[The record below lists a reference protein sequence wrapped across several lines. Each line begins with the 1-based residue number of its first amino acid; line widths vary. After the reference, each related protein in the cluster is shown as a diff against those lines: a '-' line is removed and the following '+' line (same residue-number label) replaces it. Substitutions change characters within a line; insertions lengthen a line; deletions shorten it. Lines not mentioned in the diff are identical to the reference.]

1 MISTGKRACSVC
13 GTLLRDNTES
23 CPVCALQGALGND
36 PATGESPSDPTH
48 SPSQLRFEHYEI
60 LTRED
65 GMPLELG
72 RGAMGVTYK
81 AVDVNLQCPVA
92 LKVVSA
98 RLIGDESARRR
109 FVREARAAASV
120 RHPNVASVFHLGRS
134 GDSYFY
140 AMEFVDGESLDKRI
154 RRSGRMEPSIALSV
168 ATRVAVG
175 LEAIQKQNL
184 VHRDIKPS
192 NIMVGLEG
200 DQIVHAKIID
210 LGLAKGAAA
219 EDDSISSQGTF
230 AGTPQY
236 ASPEQFAGIG
246 ADIRSDLYSL
256 GVTLWE
262 MLSGKLPFQGSSAEL
277 MQQHRHASLPM
288 EKLTGSP
295 QPISALLEVLLEK
308 DPARRFQ
315 NPASISKVIPT
326 ITKAMDSRSR
336 VSADRLRSVAQESIN
351 YVGEPKKAWKRLGS
365 LFGGAKFRWLGWIG
379 LVLSVVVGGLL
390 ALDFFF
396 PQSFLHQRSVATNS
410 VEKSIAILPFESL
423 SGNKDDSYFADGIQ
437 NEILSKLSKVSQLRV
452 ISRTSVMRYGPTER
466 QDIHAIANTLGVTNV
481 VEGTVRR
488 IGQRVRI
495 TTELIDASKDQTVWS
510 ETYDRDLTDIFAIQ
524 NDVAEQVALAL
535 RGKLSRDEQ
544 ATLQKTPTKN
554 LAAYDFYLRG
564 WALYQLYRQEDNEK
578 AIDLFKQAMGLDPKF
593 ALAYTGLASAYVER
607 VVRFHGEQSWIDSAV
622 NLSRQAIVL
631 DPKEVRGYTE
641 LANALS
647 YKGEGKEA
655 HEAIRKAL
663 ELDPN
668 DWRANLF
675 ASDDLAGT
683 RLYDQR
689 YAYLRKSF
697 AVNPT
702 DTHAPNSLGYLC
714 WIAGDNEWAE
724 KWLQRSID
732 LETDPQRHLM
742 MECERLVLRGDYAAA
757 LPGLQKLPADFF
769 ADSWAVSGVLLDCY
783 FHVKDWTA
791 LFRASDDFLK
801 LTEGRGATALIPA
814 AIALRNLGRELEAK
828 ESAERCEA
836 AMRSDLAT
844 NQGDRF
850 WNEWIVGC
858 AARFLDRKEEAYEYV
873 RASFAH
879 GDVFSLGLMPDGPSL
894 SIFKPDPEFQAI
906 LAVREKENAELR
918 TKMRAIEASYQ

>member
-1 MISTGKRACSVC
+1 VIAEGKRVCGIC
-13 GTLLRDNTES
+13 GTLFSDTKY
-23 CPVCALQGALGND
+23 CPVCALRGALS
-36 PATGESPSDPTH
+36 GESRAEPA
-48 SPSQLRFEHYEI
+48 PSQLRFEHYEI

-65 GMPLELG
+65 GAPLELG

-81 AVDVNLQCPVA
+81 AVDVNLRCPVA
-92 LKVVSA
+92 LKVVNA

-120 RHPNVASVFHLGRS
+120 RHPNVASVFHLGKS

-140 AMEFVDGESLDKRI
+140 AMEFVDGESLDKTI
-154 RRSGRMEPSIALSV
+154 RRSGRLEPSMALSV
-168 ATRVAVG
+168 ATRVAAG

-192 NIMVGLEG
+192 NIMIGLEG
-200 DQIVHAKIID
+200 DQIVHTKIID
-210 LGLAKGAAA
+210 LGLAKSAAA

-277 MQQHRHASLPM
+277 MQQHRQAVLPM
-288 EKLTGSP
+288 WNLTGSP

-315 NPASISKVIPT
+315 SPASISKIIPT

-336 VSADRLRSVAQESIN
+336 VSADKLRAIAEESITRG
-351 YVGEPKKAWKRLGS
+351 GEAKKKWKGRVAALAPS
-365 LFGGAKFRWLGWIG
+365 KLRWLGWIG
-379 LVLSVVVGGLL
+379 LVLLVVVGVLL
-390 ALDFFF
+390 AVDFFF
-396 PQSFLHQRSVATNS
+396 PESLLHQRPVAANS
-410 VEKSIAILPFESL
+410 AEKSIAVLPFESL

-437 NEILSKLSKVSQLRV
+437 DEILSKLSKVSQLRV

-466 QDIHAIANTLGVTNV
+466 QDIRAIANTLGVTNV
-481 VEGTVRR
+481 VEGTVQR

-495 TTELIDASKDQTVWS
+495 ATKLIDTSNDHTVWS
-510 ETYDRDLTDIFAIQ
+510 ETYDRNLTDIFAIQ
-524 NDVAEQVALAL
+524 NDVAERVALAL

-544 ATLQKTPTKN
+544 ATLQQKPTQN

-593 ALAYTGLASAYVER
+593 ALAYAGLASAYVER
-607 VVRFHGEQSWIDSAV
+607 VARFHGEESWIDSAI
-622 NLSRQAIVL
+622 NLCRQAIAL

-647 YKGEGKEA
+647 YKDTDREGTDRER
-655 HEAIRKAL
+655 HELIRKAL

-757 LPGLQKLPADFF
+757 LPVLQKLPSDFF
-769 ADSWAVSGVLLDCY
+769 ADSWDASWLSLDRY
-783 FHVKDWTA
+783 FHLKDWTA
-791 LFRASDDFLK
+791 LLRVSNDFVK
-801 LTEGRGATALIPA
+801 QTGGRNSTAFIPA
-814 AIALRNLGRELEAK
+814 AIALRALGREFEARQ
-828 ESAERCEA
+828 SAERCEA
-836 AMRSDLAT
+836 AMRTDLET
-844 NQGDRF
+844 NQGYRW

-858 AARFLDRKEEAYEYV
+858 AARFLDRKQEAYEYV

-879 GDVFSLGLMPDGPSL
+879 GDVFSLALMPDGPSL
-894 SIFKPDPEFQAI
+894 SIFKPDPEFQAM

-918 TKMRAIEASYQ
+918 AKMRTIEASYQ

>member
-1 MISTGKRACSVC
+1 VISIGKRACSVC
-13 GTLLRDNTES
+13 GALLRDNTES
-23 CPVCALQGALGND
+23 CPVCALRGALGND
-36 PATGESPSDPTH
+36 RISSESSVEPTL
-48 SPSQLRFEHYEI
+48 SSSQLRFEHYEI
-60 LTRED
+60 LTGVD
-65 GMPLELG
+65 GRPLELG

-81 AVDVNLQCPVA
+81 AVDVNLRCPVA

-154 RRSGRMEPSIALSV
+154 RRSGRLELSIALSV
-168 ATRVAVG
+168 VTRVAAG

-200 DQIVHAKIID
+200 DKIVHTKIID
-210 LGLAKGAAA
+210 LGLARGVAV
-219 EDDSISSQGTF
+219 EDDSISGQGTF

-277 MQQHRHASLPM
+277 MQQHRHAALPM

-308 DPARRFQ
+308 DPVRRFQ
-315 NPASISKVIPT
+315 SPAGISMVIPA
-326 ITKAMDSRSR
+326 ITKAIDTRSR
-336 VSADRLRSVAQESIN
+336 ISADKLRAIAGESITQG
-351 YVGEPKKAWKRLGS
+351 GEAKKKWRGRVAAFALSRL
-365 LFGGAKFRWLGWIG
+365 RWLGWIG
-379 LVLSVVVGGLL
+379 LVLLVVVGLL
-390 ALDFFF
+390 FALDFFF
-396 PQSFLHQRSVATNS
+396 PQPFLHQRPVAANS
-410 VEKSIAILPFESL
+410 AEKSIAILPFESL
-423 SGNKDDSYFADGIQ
+423 DGNKDDSYFADGIQ
-437 NEILSKLSKVSQLRV
+437 DEILSKLSKVSQLRV
-452 ISRTSVMRYGPTER
+452 ISRTSVMRYGPSER
-466 QDIHAIANTLGVTNV
+466 QDIRAIANTLGVTNV

-495 TTELIDASKDQTVWS
+495 ATELIDASNDQTVWS

-524 NDVAEQVALAL
+524 NDVAERVALAL
-535 RGKLSRDEQ
+535 RGRLSRDEQ
-544 ATLQKTPTKN
+544 ATLQQKPTQN

-593 ALAYTGLASAYVER
+593 ALAYAGLASAYIER
-607 VVRFHGEQSWIDSAV
+607 VARFHGEESWIDSAI
-622 NLSRQAIVL
+622 NLSRQAITL

-647 YKGEGKEA
+647 YKGSYQEA
-655 HEAIRKAL
+655 HELIRKAL

-702 DTHAPNSLGYLC
+702 DTHAPNSMGYLC

-732 LETDPQRHLM
+732 LETDPERHLM

-757 LPGLQKLPADFF
+757 LPDLQKLPEDFF
-769 ADSWAVSGVLLDCY
+769 ADSWSASNLSLNCY
-783 FHVKDWTA
+783 FHVKDWAA
-791 LFRASDDFLK
+791 LLRVSNDFAK
-801 LTEGRGATALIPA
+801 YPHNGMALIPV

-828 ESAERCEA
+828 ESAERGEV
-836 AMRSDLAT
+836 RTRDNLAT
-844 NQGDRF
+844 NEGGPRF
-850 WNEWIVGC
+850 WNEWILGC

-879 GDVFSLGLMPDGPSL
+879 GDIFSYGLMPDGPSL
-894 SIFKPDPEFQAI
+894 SIFKPDPEFQAM

-918 TKMRAIEASYQ
+918 AKMRAIEASYQ

>member
-1 MISTGKRACSVC
+1 MTAKGKRACGICGSLFSV
-13 GTLLRDNTES
+13 TNES
-23 CPVCALQGALGND
+23 CPVCALRGALSS
-36 PATGESPSDPTH
+36 ESPVEPIL
-48 SPSQLRFEHYEI
+48 SPSQLQFEHYEI
-60 LTRED
+60 LTGGD
-65 GMPLELG
+65 GTPLELG

-81 AVDVNLQCPVA
+81 AVDINLQCPVA

-168 ATRVAVG
+168 ATRVAAG

-200 DQIVHAKIID
+200 DQIVHTKIID

-277 MQQHRHASLPM
+277 MQQHRHAALPM

-295 QPISALLEVLLEK
+295 QPITALLEVLLEK

>member
-1 MISTGKRACSVC
+1 VTAKGKRACGICGSLFSV
-13 GTLLRDNTES
+13 TNES
-23 CPVCALQGALGND
+23 CPVCALRGALSS
-36 PATGESPSDPTH
+36 ESPVEPTL
-48 SPSQLRFEHYEI
+48 SPSQLQFEHYEI
-60 LTRED
+60 LTD
-65 GMPLELG
+65 GDGTPLELG

-168 ATRVAVG
+168 AARVAAG

-200 DQIVHAKIID
+200 DQVVHTKIID

-219 EDDSISSQGTF
+219 EDDSISSEGTF

-277 MQQHRHASLPM
+277 MQQHRHAALPM

-315 NPASISKVIPT
+315 NPAGISKVIPT

-336 VSADRLRSVAQESIN
+336 VSADRLRSIAEESITCG
-351 YVGEPKKAWKRLGS
+351 GETKKKWRALASAFARS
-365 LFGGAKFRWLGWIG
+365 RVRWLGWIG
-379 LVLSVVVGGLL
+379 LVLSVVVGVLL

-396 PQSFLHQRSVATNS
+396 PQSFLHQRPVVTNS
-410 VEKSIAILPFESL
+410 AEKSVAILPFESL
-423 SGNKDDSYFADGIQ
+423 SGNKDDAYFADGIQ
-437 NEILSKLSKVSQLRV
+437 DEILSKLSKVSQLRV
-452 ISRTSVMRYGPTER
+452 ISRTSVIRYGPTER
-466 QDIHAIANTLGVTNV
+466 RDIRAIANTLGVTNV

-495 TTELIDASKDQTVWS
+495 TTELIDASNDQTVWS
-510 ETYDRDLTDIFAIQ
+510 ETYDRDMTDIFAIQ
-524 NDVAEQVALAL
+524 NDVAERIALAL

-544 ATLQKTPTKN
+544 ATLQQKPTKN

-607 VVRFHGEQSWIDSAV
+607 VFRFHGEESWIDSAI
-622 NLSRQAIVL
+622 NLSRQAIAL

-647 YKGEGKEA
+647 FKDANQEA

-742 MECERLVLRGDYAAA
+742 MECERSVLRGDYAAA
-757 LPGLQKLPADFF
+757 MPGLQKLPADFF
-769 ADSWAVSGVLLDCY
+769 ADNWGVSAVMLNCY
-783 FHVKDWTA
+783 FHLKDWTA
-791 LFRASDDFLK
+791 LLRVSNDFIRLG
-801 LTEGRGATALIPA
+801 EGHNGTALIPA

-828 ESAERCEA
+828 QSAERCEA
-836 AMRSDLAT
+836 TMRSNLAT
-844 NQGDRF
+844 NLGPRF
-850 WNEWIVGC
+850 WNEWILGC
-858 AARFLDRKEEAYEYV
+858 AARFLDRKEEAYEWV
-873 RASFAH
+873 RTSFAH
-879 GDVFSLGLMPDGPSL
+879 GDVFSFGLMPGDGPSL
-894 SIFKPDPEFQAI
+894 SVFKPDPEFQAM

-918 TKMRAIEASYQ
+918 AKMRAIEASYQ

>member
-1 MISTGKRACSVC
+1 
-13 GTLLRDNTES
+13 
-23 CPVCALQGALGND
+23 
-36 PATGESPSDPTH
+36 
-48 SPSQLRFEHYEI
+48 
-60 LTRED
+60 
-65 GMPLELG
+65 
-72 RGAMGVTYK
+72 MGVTYK

-120 RHPNVASVFHLGRS
+120 RHPNVASVFHLGKS

-168 ATRVAVG
+168 ATRVAAG

-200 DQIVHAKIID
+200 DQVVHTKIID

-277 MQQHRHASLPM
+277 MQQHRYAALPM

-315 NPASISKVIPT
+315 NPTGISKVIPT

-351 YVGEPKKAWKRLGS
+351 YAGESKKGWRRLGS
-365 LFGGAKFRWLGWIG
+365 LFGDSKFRWLGWIG
-379 LVLSVVVGGLL
+379 LVLSVVVGVLL

-396 PQSFLHQRSVATNS
+396 PQSFLHQRPVATNS
-410 VEKSIAILPFESL
+410 AEKSIAVLPFESL
-423 SGNKDDSYFADGIQ
+423 SGSKDDSYFADGIQ
-437 NEILSKLSKVSQLRV
+437 DEILSKLSKVSQLRV
-452 ISRTSVMRYGPTER
+452 ISRTSVMKYGPTER
-466 QDIHAIANTLGVTNV
+466 QDIRAIANTLGVTNV

-495 TTELIDASKDQTVWS
+495 TTELIDTTNDQTVWS

-524 NDVAEQVALAL
+524 NDVAERVALAL

-544 ATLQKTPTKN
+544 ATLQQKPTQN

-607 VVRFHGEQSWIDSAV
+607 VRRFHGEESWIDSAI
-622 NLSRQAIVL
+622 NLCRQAIAL

-641 LANALS
+641 LANALQT
-647 YKGEGKEA
+647 KGRDARDPIRKALGLDA
-655 HEAIRKAL
+655 HDPIRKAL

-675 ASDDLAGT
+675 ASYELVGT
-683 RLYDQR
+683 RLYDQC

-702 DTHAPNSLGYLC
+702 DTHAPNLLGYLC
-714 WIAGDNEWAE
+714 WIAGDGEWAE

-742 MECERLVLRGDYAAA
+742 MECERLVLQGDYAAA
-757 LPGLQKLPADFF
+757 LPSLQKLPADFL
-769 ADSWAVSGVLLDCY
+769 ADYWSASWLLLDCQ
-783 FHVKDWTA
+783 FHLKDWAA
-791 LFRASDDFLK
+791 LLRVSNDFAK
-801 LTEGRGATALIPA
+801 EDGHNGTALIPA

-828 ESAERCEA
+828 ESAERCEV
-836 AMRSDLAT
+836 RIRDNLAT
-844 NQGDRF
+844 NKGPRY
-850 WNEWIVGC
+850 WNEWIMGC
-858 AARFLDRKEEAYEYV
+858 AARFLDRKQEAYEYV

-879 GDVFSLGLMPDGPSL
+879 GDIFSFGLMPDGPSL

-906 LAVREKENAELR
+906 LAVREKENVELR
-918 TKMRAIEASYQ
+918 AKMRAIEASYQ